1 MIGRFC
7 CSIPGLTPPSFRLK
21 AVTGGVSPLGTFL
34 SPVEERR
41 TIKCHE
47 SRASPHP
54 QGRTRWRAFPPEIHG
69 ERDDAPLTLE
79 TRPGDWLDPGEEAMV
94 RLHPL
99 FRDLWPPVVPG
110 IRLTMLEGACVV
122 GVAEVVEAVPASG

>member
-1 MIGRFC
+1 
-7 CSIPGLTPPSFRLK
+7 LK
-21 AVTGGVSPLGTFL
+21 P
-34 SPVEERR
+34 
-41 TIKCHE
+41 
-47 SRASPHP
+47 
-54 QGRTRWRAFPPEIHG
+54 
-69 ERDDAPLTLE
+69 D
-79 TRPGDWLDPGEEAMV
+79 PGDWLDPGEEAMV